1 MNTSVLHLAELSNG
15 ETRLDSQPMLPI
27 RDLKPGNIFM
37 SSGGVLKLGD
47 FGVSRV
53 MDSPAALAKTMIGT
67 PYYISPEITRCKP
80 YNAKVAH
87 TASLLVGQ
95 AGLHSQQAS
104 ARTAADAAA
113 ASVCQAWAWPSQVMP
128 NLHSGRPVLDC
139 QQHKPRCIRRLRD
152 VGGEDCVAAQS
163 DVWSLGCILY
173 EMMTFRHPFNG
184 RNTTEL
190 YRQVSPQD
198 PVSCGMTSQ
207 RGREGGRS
215 RVRERRGGSEQA
227 ASWPSGH

>member
-1 MNTSVLHLAELSNG
+1 MQSFDTSVLHLAELSNG
-15 ETRLDSQPMLPI
+15 ETRLDSQPMVPI

-95 AGLHSQQAS
+95 AGLLSRQAF
-104 ARTAADAAA
+104 AHTAAGAAA
-113 ASVCQAWAWPSQVMP
+113 ASVCQTSLKKAGAGPPS
-128 NLHSGRPVLDC
+128 
-139 QQHKPRCIRRLRD
+139 
-152 VGGEDCVAAQS
+152 AQAL
-163 DVWSLGCILY
+163 VHTQTEGCW
-173 EMMTFRHPFNG
+173 G
-184 RNTTEL
+184 
-190 YRQVSPQD
+190 
-198 PVSCGMTSQ
+198 
-207 RGREGGRS
+207 
-215 RVRERRGGSEQA
+215 
-227 ASWPSGH
+227 